1 MQRILLLALK
11 ILDVLP
17 CIIAVWMFAGVEH
30 NRSDLDA
37 IPEGVQVA
45 ANSGCIWLK
54 FMWPFLGSPILI
66 MKFGD

>member
-11 ILDVLP
+11 ILDVLL

-37 IPEGVQVA
+37 MLEGFRWRRKA
-45 ANSGCIWLK
+45 G
-54 FMWPFLGSPILI
+54 PYG
-66 MKFGD
+66 

>member
-11 ILDVLP
+11 ITDVLL

-37 IPEGVQVA
+37 MLEGVQVA
-45 ANSGCIWLK
+45 ANSGSIWPK
-54 FMWPFLGSPILI
+54 FMWQFLGSPILI
-66 MKFGD
+66 MQFGD